1 MAKKKDNYLDYI
13 PRPNTLFECNKNKD
27 GKIEIKMHN
36 KGVFNKIAQML
47 FKKPKYSYIE
57 LDEFGSFVWEQM
69 DGKKTIYE
77 IGTLVKEKFG
87 DKAESETVL
96 QYKKEL
102 SEIIAEILKTSKLPF
117 KTCKYCGRKL
127 RWNYKFGICSECHNA
142 ARGRRRHHWD
152 EFY

>member
-36 KGVFNKIAQML
+36 KGVFNKIAQVL

-77 IGTLVKEKFG
+77 IGTLVKERFVTRQNLFTR
-87 DKAESETVL
+87 DCPSISRFCITTI
-96 QYKKEL
+96 L
-102 SEIIAEILKTSKLPF
+102 SYMRI
-117 KTCKYCGRKL
+117 
-127 RWNYKFGICSECHNA
+127 N
-142 ARGRRRHHWD
+142 
-152 EFY
+152 

>member
-36 KGVFNKIAQML
+36 KGVFNKIAQVL

-57 LDEFGSFVWEQM
+57 QDEFGSFVWEQM

-77 IGTLVKEKFG
+77 IGTLVKERFG
-87 DKAESETVL
+87 DKAEPLYERLS
-96 QYKKEL
+96 QYIKILHNNHFIVYENKLRKKE
-102 SEIIAEILKTSKLPF
+102 S
-117 KTCKYCGRKL
+117 
-127 RWNYKFGICSECHNA
+127 
-142 ARGRRRHHWD
+142 
-152 EFY
+152 

>member
-1 MAKKKDNYLDYI
+1 LRKGGRCFILLAKITGGNMAKKKDNYLDYI

-36 KGVFNKIAQML
+36 KGVFNKIAQVL

-77 IGTLVKEKFG
+77 IGTLVKERFG
-87 DKAESETVL
+87 DKAEPLYERLS
-96 QYKKEL
+96 QYIKILHNNHFIVYENKLRKKE
-102 SEIIAEILKTSKLPF
+102 S
-117 KTCKYCGRKL
+117 
-127 RWNYKFGICSECHNA
+127 
-142 ARGRRRHHWD
+142 
-152 EFY
+152 